1 MLLKSRALAAQ
12 KRESRPAVAGR
23 LPECLLA
30 GDIGEHSKIPAAAQF
45 RILVRPEA
53 FGRGF
58 DVLIDPDM
66 PDRELGRELPDHPH
80 AMAFARVLRLEFG
93 FPIVDQCGLPRRTA

>member
-1 MLLKSRALAAQ
+1 MPKNTGMLASK

-23 LPECLLA
+23 LPECLLPR
-30 GDIGEHSKIPAAAQF
+30 DTREHSKISAKPQF

-53 FGRGF
+53 FGCGF
-58 DVLIDPDM
+58 DVLIDPAL
-66 PDRELGRELPDHPH
+66 PDQDVGREIQNHAH

-93 FPIVDQCGLPRRTA
+93 FPIVDHTGELS

>member
-1 MLLKSRALAAQ
+1 MSRTTGVLAAQ

-30 GDIGEHSKIPAAAQF
+30 GDARENSKIPAKRQF
-45 RILVRPEA
+45 HILVRPEA
-53 FGRGF
+53 FGCGF
-58 DVLIDPDM
+58 DVVVEPTM
-66 PDRELGRELPDHPH
+66 PDRDVGRELPDYPR

-93 FPIVDQCGLPRRTA
+93 FPIVDRTGELS